1 MGFQVTNLTETNL
14 FLTNLCLTMADT
26 SGNTRG
32 GGGGGVQP
40 IYMTTLGLFCL
51 EFHVISSL
59 ICSISRQKLG
69 FQNTILMV
77 HLVINHMLSIE
88 NQHFR
93 ENIYM
98 IINI

>member
-1 MGFQVTNLTETNL
+1 MFDNGGYFGKY
-14 FLTNLCLTMADT
+14 
-26 SGNTRG
+26 SG
-32 GGGGGVQP
+32 GGGLP

>member
-1 MGFQVTNLTETNL
+1 MFDNGGYFGKY
-14 FLTNLCLTMADT
+14 
-26 SGNTRG
+26 SG
-32 GGGGGVQP
+32 GGLP